1 MNPTHHYW
9 VEPFLEILATTAN
22 VTVSANQT
30 GIDRATAY
38 RRKHSDEV
46 FKQRWEEAIEEAVDL
61 LEGEARRR
69 AAVGVDEP
77 VYYKGKIVG
86 EVKKYSDRL
95 LIVLL
100 KAHRPAKYRE
110 NFSMTHSGKIDHG
123 QPEPFKI
130 EIVQAPQRDKEPPT
144 GAAVDAGSQ
153 DQGDVKPA
161 SDA

>member
-1 MNPTHHYW
+1 MNPTIHW
-9 VEPFLEILATTAN
+9 IEPFLEALATTAN
-22 VTVSANQT
+22 VTVAAGQV

-46 FKQRWEEAIEEAVDL
+46 FEQRWEEAIEEAVDL

-77 VYYKGKIVG
+77 HYYKGEIVG
-86 EVKKYSDRL
+86 YVKKYDTRL
-95 LIVLL
+95 LICLL

-110 NFSMTHSGKIDHG
+110 NFSMTHSGQIDHG

-130 EIVQAPQRDKEPPT
+130 EIMQAPERDKEPPT
-144 GAAVDAGSQ
+144 GAEVDAASQ
-153 DQGDVKPA
+153 DQGDVRPA